1 MKNKKL
7 LWLIIALVSIVVV
20 LIALKSAGVIGKE
33 EGTKVSV
40 EKAANRTIIETV
52 NASGKVYPEVEV
64 KVSPDVSGEI
74 VELTVNEG
82 DSVTKGQV
90 VARIFADILASQRDQ
105 ASAVVSQQQAQVA
118 NVLEIRQNLGPEQVA
133 DAQHDQ
139 TEANYNRQKKL
150 YDDKVISRLEYEQ
163 AEQAYRSA
171 KANYAAAQE
180 SINSSKAAVRSAQAQ
195 LTRADKDVGRTVII
209 APMSGIVSLLSV
221 KKGERVA
228 GNSFNVGTEMMRI
241 ADMRSIEVRVDVGE
255 NDIPKV
261 KIGDTALVEVD
272 AYSNR
277 KFKGLVYKI
286 ANPQTGNALGGAA
299 TTNEVTNYKVHIRLL
314 RESYTDLI
322 GKGRSFPFRP
332 GMSASADIQTKT
344 KNNVLSVPLNAVTT
358 RSKKDEAPKS
368 GDDKKSDKPAET
380 NAAGEN
386 KVADDDI
393 EEVVFVLQKDNTVKK
408 FKVKTAV
415 QDLNYIEVIEGIK
428 AGDQVV
434 TGPYNTVSKL
444 LKEGDKVKVVEK
456 DKLYEDKDKKN

>member
-7 LWLIIALVSIVVV
+7 LWLIIALVGIVVV
-20 LIALKSAGVIGKE
+20 LVVLKTTGVIGKE

-118 NVLEIRQNLGPEQVA
+118 NVSAQLGA
-133 DAQHDQ
+133 LKATLDQ

-150 YDDKVISRLEYEQ
+150 FDEKVISRLEYEQ
-163 AEQAYRSA
+163 ADQAYRSA

-195 LTRADKDVGRTVII
+195 LTRADKDVGRTVIV

-286 ANPQTGNALGGAA
+286 ANPQTGNALGGAT

-322 GKGRSFPFRP
+322 GSGKAFPFRP
-332 GMSASADIQTKT
+332 GMSASADIQTRT
-344 KNNVLSVPLNAVTT
+344 KSNVLSVPLNAVTT
-358 RSKKDEAPKS
+358 RSKKDEASKS
-368 GDDKKSDKPAET
+368 GGDKKSDKPAAT
-380 NAAGEN
+380 NDASES
-386 KVADDDI
+386 KADDDI

-408 FKVKTAV
+408 LKVKTAV
-415 QDLNYIEVIEGIK
+415 QDLNFIEVLEGIK
-428 AGDQVV
+428 VGDQVV

-444 LKEGDKVKVVEK
+444 LKDGDKVKVVEK
-456 DKLYEDKDKKN
+456 DKLYEDKEKKN

>member
-7 LWLIIALVSIVVV
+7 LWLIIALVGIVVV

-33 EGTKVSV
+33 EGIKVSV
-40 EKAANRTIIETV
+40 EKAASRTIIETV

-118 NVLEIRQNLGPEQVA
+118 NVSAQLGA
-133 DAQHDQ
+133 LKATLDQ
-139 TEANYNRQKKL
+139 TEANYNRQKTL
-150 YDDKVISRLEYEQ
+150 FEDKVISRLEYEQ
-163 AEQAYRSA
+163 ADQAYRSA

-286 ANPQTGNALGGAA
+286 ANPQTNASLGGAA

-314 RESYTDLI
+314 PASYMDLM
-322 GKGRSFPFRP
+322 GKGKAFPFRP

-344 KNNVLSVPLNAVTT
+344 KANVLSVPLNAVTT
-358 RSKKDEAPKS
+358 RNKKDFSPKS
-368 GDDKKSDKPAET
+368 GDDKKADKPAESGS
-380 NAAGEN
+380 AADN

-408 FKVKTAV
+408 LKVKTAV
-415 QDLNYIEVIEGIK
+415 QDLNYIEVLEGIK
-428 AGDQVV
+428 VGDQVV

-456 DKLYEDKDKKN
+456 DKLYEDKKN

>member
-7 LWLIIALVSIVVV
+7 LWLIIALVGIVGV
-20 LIALKSAGVIGKE
+20 LIILKTTGVIGKE

-105 ASAVVSQQQAQVA
+105 ASAVVSQQQAQAA
-118 NVLEIRQNLGPEQVA
+118 NVSAQLGA
-133 DAQHDQ
+133 LKATLDQ

-150 YDDKVISRLEYEQ
+150 FDEKVISRLEYEQ
-163 AEQAYRSA
+163 ADQAYRSA

-195 LTRADKDVGRTVII
+195 LTRADKDVGRTVIV

-344 KNNVLSVPLNAVTT
+344 KTNVLSVPLNAVTT

-368 GDDKKSDKPAET
+368 GDDKKSDKPAES
-380 NAAGEN
+380 NNSGEN

-408 FKVKTAV
+408 LKVKTAV
-415 QDLNYIEVIEGIK
+415 QDLNYIEVLEGIK

>member
-7 LWLIIALVSIVVV
+7 LWLIIALVGIVVV
-20 LIALKSAGVIGKE
+20 LVVLKTTGVIGKE
-33 EGTKVSV
+33 EGIKVSV

-118 NVLEIRQNLGPEQVA
+118 NVSAQLGA
-133 DAQHDQ
+133 LKATLDQ

-150 YDDKVISRLEYEQ
+150 FDDKVISRLEYEQ

-195 LTRADKDVGRTVII
+195 LTRADKDVGRTVIV

-286 ANPQTGNALGGAA
+286 ANPQTGNALGGAT

-322 GKGRSFPFRP
+322 GSGKAFPFRP

-344 KNNVLSVPLNAVTT
+344 KTNVLSVPLNAVTT
-358 RSKKDEAPKS
+358 RSKKDEASKS
-368 GDDKKSDKPAET
+368 GDDKKSDKPA
-380 NAAGEN
+380 AANTTSEN
-386 KVADDDI
+386 KADDDI

-408 FKVKTAV
+408 LKVKTAV
-415 QDLNYIEVIEGIK
+415 QDLNFIEVLEGIK

-434 TGPYNTVSKL
+434 TGPYNTVSKM
-444 LKEGDKVKVVEK
+444 LKDGDKVKVVEK
-456 DKLYEDKDKKN
+456 DKLYEDKEKKN

>member
-7 LWLIIALVSIVVV
+7 LWLIIALVGIVVV
-20 LIALKSAGVIGKE
+20 LIVLKSTGVIGKE
-33 EGTKVSV
+33 EGIKVSV

-105 ASAVVSQQQAQVA
+105 ASAFVSQQQAQVA
-118 NVLEIRQNLGPEQVA
+118 NVSAQLGA
-133 DAQHDQ
+133 LKATLDQ

-150 YDDKVISRLEYEQ
+150 FDEKVISRLEYEQ
-163 AEQAYRSA
+163 AEQAYRAA
-171 KANYAAAQE
+171 KANYAASQE
-180 SINSSKAAVRSAQAQ
+180 SINSSKASVKSAQAQ
-195 LTRADKDVGRTVII
+195 LTRADKDVGRTVIV

-322 GKGRSFPFRP
+322 GSGKSFPFRP

-344 KNNVLSVPLNAVTT
+344 KANVLSVPLNAVTT

-368 GDDKKSDKPAET
+368 GGDKKSDKPAEA
-380 NAAGEN
+380 NASGDN
-386 KVADDDI
+386 KADDDI

-408 FKVKTAV
+408 LKVKTAV
-415 QDLNYIEVIEGIK
+415 QDLNFIEVLEGIK

>member
-7 LWLIIALVSIVVV
+7 LWLIIALVGIVVV

-33 EGTKVSV
+33 EGIKVSV

-118 NVLEIRQNLGPEQVA
+118 NVSAQLGA
-133 DAQHDQ
+133 LKATLDQ

-150 YDDKVISRLEYEQ
+150 FDEKVISRLEYEQ
-163 AEQAYRSA
+163 ADQAYRSA

-195 LTRADKDVGRTVII
+195 LTRADKDVGRTVIV

-286 ANPQTGNALGGAA
+286 ANPQTNAALGGAA

-314 RESYTDLI
+314 RESYTDLM
-322 GKGRSFPFRP
+322 GKGKSFPFRP

-344 KNNVLSVPLNAVTT
+344 KANVLSVPLNAVTT
-358 RSKKDEAPKS
+358 RSKKDEAPKA
-368 GDDKKSDKPAET
+368 GDDKKSDKPAESNNT
-380 NAAGEN
+380 AEN
-386 KVADDDI
+386 KAAEDDI

-408 FKVKTAV
+408 LKVKTAV
-415 QDLNYIEVIEGIK
+415 QDLNYIEVLEGIK

-444 LKEGDKVKVVEK
+444 LKQGDKVKVVEK
-456 DKLYEDKDKKN
+456 DKLYEDKKD

>member
-118 NVLEIRQNLGPEQVA
+118 NVSAQLGA
-133 DAQHDQ
+133 LKATLDQ

-261 KIGDTALVEVD
+261 KIGDTALVEVE

-277 KFKGLVYKI
+277 KFKGLVSKI